1 MHDNRDRNTLYPQ
14 LGLNHDNVGV
24 DALVPVSKKRGR
36 TEEKWI
42 RKQRDFYNYYL
53 RRQERQLSIEEILSS
68 LYSIRSH
75 L

>member
-53 RRQERQLSIEEILSS
+53 RSQIIHDNDQQNL
-68 LYSIRSH
+68 
-75 L
+75 